1 MTARAGTA
9 YPSSY
14 PSSRHAT
21 VLVGVSGSA
30 ASAAATRWAAAE
42 AARRGARLHA
52 VHVLEPGRT
61 PEISPHRDLLLD
73 LDLAR
78 RTVPGRVGGWVFRAD
93 VDVEV
98 AVSVVTGDAVEQ
110 LAREAADASLVVIG
124 APDSLRDSVLPAEL
138 AVECLCPVVVVGA
151 LGDVTHLDV
160 RAFTSVKGAS
170 HARP

>member
-1 MTARAGTA
+1 MIAGSGTT
-9 YPSSY
+9 YGSP
-14 PSSRHAT
+14 RHET

-52 VHVLEPGRT
+52 VHVVEQGGNREL
-61 PEISPHRDLLLD
+61 SSHRDLGLD

-78 RTVPGRVGGWVFRAD
+78 RKVPGRVGGWLFRAGI
-93 VDVEV
+93 DVEV

-124 APDSLRDSVLPAEL
+124 APGSLRDSALPADL
-138 AVECLCPVVVVGA
+138 AVGCLCPVVVVGA
-151 LGDVTHLDV
+151 LGDVTHVDV
-160 RAFTSVKGAS
+160 PASRA
-170 HARP
+170 

>member
-1 MTARAGTA
+1 MTARAGTT
-9 YPSSY
+9 YPSSN
-14 PSSRHAT
+14 HAT

-52 VHVLEPGRT
+52 VHVVEPGRA
-61 PEISPHRDLLLD
+61 PEISPHRDLRLD

-78 RTVPGRVGGWVFRAD
+78 RTIPGRVGGWVFRAGI
-93 VDVEV
+93 DVEV

-124 APDSLRDSVLPAEL
+124 APDSLGDSVLPAEL
-138 AVECLCPVVVVGA
+138 AAECLCPVVVVDA
-151 LGDVTHLDV
+151 LGDVSHLD
-160 RAFTSVKGAS
+160 
-170 HARP
+170 ARPFPSV